1 MSIIPVFPCDLS
13 RSSRVLNVY
22 LQLRICVRRVSRY
35 IRESPKLL
43 QYIYSSD
50 TVYTPRYLSP
60 LFVNNGVSK
69 MRSRKKKK
77 KQVLSEALLLNF
89 IDIFVVL
96 TVDATVNY
104 QFMTNS
110 SSISFRN

>member
-22 LQLRICVRRVSRY
+22 LQLRICVRRIRLHQRKPKVATRY
-35 IRESPKLL
+35 SIYATVLFSIVCKQWSLENAFEEKEKKTGIKRSIVIKL
-43 QYIYSSD
+43 S
-50 TVYTPRYLSP
+50 
-60 LFVNNGVSK
+60 
-69 MRSRKKKK
+69 
-77 KQVLSEALLLNF
+77 F

>member
-43 QYIYSSD
+43 RD
-50 TVYTPRYLSP
+50 TVYTPWYFSP

>member
-1 MSIIPVFPCDLS
+1 MYHVTSEKAQSCYAI
-13 RSSRVLNVY
+13 
-22 LQLRICVRRVSRY
+22 
-35 IRESPKLL
+35 
-43 QYIYSSD
+43 QYIL
-50 TVYTPRYLSP
+50 PRYFSP

>member
-43 QYIYSSD
+43 RD
-50 TVYTPRYLSP
+50 TVYTATVLFSIVCKQWSLENAFEEKEKKTGIKRSIVIKLS
-60 LFVNNGVSK
+60 
-69 MRSRKKKK
+69 
-77 KQVLSEALLLNF
+77 F

>member
-1 MSIIPVFPCDLS
+1 
-13 RSSRVLNVY
+13 
-22 LQLRICVRRVSRY
+22 
-35 IRESPKLL
+35 
-43 QYIYSSD
+43 
-50 TVYTPRYLSP
+50 
-60 LFVNNGVSK
+60 